1 MYHSGGGE
9 EEPQRQQ
16 RRPSSRLA
24 SSEMT
29 VLPESDCPSVGGAD
43 LPLPF
48 QTPLLC
54 LPQLLEG
61 RPAERGLRAE
71 WLLPAGRRVLCLPG
85 HFSLPN
91 AGLERKSRCSKGT
104 SWKAKPP
111 KAKRSQSPALVVFG
125 TLRML
130 VPCEKSQFLL
140 LPVDLSVGAGDSL
153 ANGQER
159 PAVSSS
165 QITWQFSI
173 INSTSTFTCTHQSLA
188 VNPGACK
195 RARQPFPLLSLASAQ
210 KAVGVGLMFQAASP
224 P

>member
-1 MYHSGGGE
+1 MAFACW
-9 EEPQRQQ
+9 
-16 RRPSSRLA
+16 SSCA
-24 SSEMT
+24 
-29 VLPESDCPSVGGAD
+29 
-43 LPLPF
+43 
-48 QTPLLC
+48 
-54 LPQLLEG
+54 
-61 RPAERGLRAE
+61 
-71 WLLPAGRRVLCLPG
+71 LPAGPL
-85 HFSLPN
+85 FSSKCRSRKERQVQQRDF
-91 AGLERKSRCSKGT
+91 LEGKT
-104 SWKAKPP
+104 T